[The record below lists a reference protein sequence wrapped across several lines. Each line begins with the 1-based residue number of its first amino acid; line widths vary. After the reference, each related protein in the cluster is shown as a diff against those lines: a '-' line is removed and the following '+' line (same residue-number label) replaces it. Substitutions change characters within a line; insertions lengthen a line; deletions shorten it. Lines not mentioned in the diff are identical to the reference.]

1 MVQEALTNVLR
12 HAGPVPVSVR
22 MAAGADALELEVRNP
37 LPAIPLA
44 PGAGGRGLRGVRE
57 RAALL
62 GGEAETGPDGGEWRV
77 SARLPLRQLR

>member
-22 MAAGADALELEVRNP
+22 MAAGADALELDVRNP
-37 LPAIPLA
+37 LPAA
-44 PGAGGRGLRGVRE
+44 PPGPVGGGRGLRGIRE

-62 GGEAETGPDGGEWRV
+62 GGEAEAGPDGGEWRV
-77 SARLPLRQLR
+77 RARLPTRQLR